1 MKNILLIFCLVFSVC
16 NYGQQIKKG
25 LLADLQSNVPETE
38 DLIFKE
44 TVVNQNATNCLNI
57 KNAVLD
63 KVFVY
68 DVLGKLQKTIVI
80 LTNKE
85 NHIIDLSQFSQG
97 VYFIV
102 LEKDNKTARRK
113 IVLN

>member
-1 MKNILLIFCLVFSVC
+1 MKNILLVLSLLFSVC
-16 NYGQQIKKG
+16 NYGQ
-25 LLADLQSNVPETE
+25 LAMSEDLQSNVNETE

-44 TVVNQNATNCLNI
+44 AVLHQNKANGLSI

-63 KVFVY
+63 KVSVY
-68 DVLGKLQKTIVI
+68 DVLGKLQKTIVV

-97 VYFIV
+97 VYFVV